1 MNNRF
6 VLVGY
11 FALPFLLG
19 LAMISSESLWIDEGQ
34 TLLFASQHDL
44 ASWWRELLR
53 NTKSEAQMPLGMF
66 FTWVGGQMLGTSE
79 WQLRA
84 ANLLWAGLTGLGAG
98 LVGQRFKDPRF
109 YWLLTVQPFFWYY
122 VNEARPYAIQI
133 CAGVWLLYFF
143 LRLEQST
150 RLDSTDIAGLGLV
163 AVVAFATHALFA
175 FVIAGVALS
184 ATRII
189 FSRRDELRPIHVSS
203 IIGSCALLSVIAMY
217 YAWTVIR
224 GAAGARIWAVNAQNL
239 AFSLYEL
246 LGFGGLGPPRTT
258 LRELARTPGILLR
271 TLLEPGYLIG
281 IGVLLFVY
289 VTLFISGLRLTK
301 ERIFRACV
309 VAGTLAGA
317 ILYGVAALMRF
328 PFWGRHA
335 SGLLPFLVFP
345 VSRVI
350 SQCFAWRWRHAMFAV
365 LFLTLMASTLRLR
378 FDPDYGKDDYHYAA
392 ELALTALT
400 RGHSVWWLADSS
412 LARYYHVTA
421 STNASSGQI
430 RIIEM
435 GSNLPTDMA
444 LPDVIILSKP
454 DIFDPGHR
462 IASLV
467 TQHRYRQ
474 IGRAPGFVFWGRG
487 ANDFLLPPPN

>member
-6 VLVGY
+6 LLVGY
-11 FALPFLLG
+11 FVLPVVLG
-19 LAMISSESLWIDEGQ
+19 IAMVSPESLWIDEGQ
-34 TLLFASQHDL
+34 TLLFAGQEDL

-66 FTWVGGQMLGTSE
+66 FAWVGGKLLGTSE

-84 ANLLWAGLTGLGAG
+84 ANLLWAGLAGLGAG

-109 YWLLTVQPFFWYY
+109 YWLLIVHPFFWYY

-184 ATRII
+184 AIRII
-189 FSRRDELRPIHVSS
+189 FSRRDELRRIHVSA
-203 IIGSCALLSVIAMY
+203 IIASFALLSVIAMY

-246 LGFGGLGPPRTT
+246 LGFGGLGPPRTI

-289 VTLFISGLRLTK
+289 VTLLMASFRLAK

-335 SGLLPFLVFP
+335 SGLLPFVVFP

-350 SQCFAWRWRHAMFAV
+350 GQCFSLRWRHVMFAI
-365 LFLTLMASTLRLR
+365 LFLALMASTLRLR
-378 FDPDYGKDDYHYAA
+378 FDRDYGKDDYRRAA
-392 ELALTALT
+392 GLALAASA
-400 RGHSVWWLADSS
+400 RGLSVWWLADSS
-412 LARYYHVTA
+412 LARYYHVAA
-421 STNASSGQI
+421 STNANTGEV
-430 RIIEM
+430 RVIEM
-435 GSNLPTDMA
+435 GANLPTDMV

-462 IASLV
+462 IEAHV
-467 TQHRYRQ
+467 TQHQYRL
-474 IGRAPGFVFWGRG
+474 IGRAPGFVFWGRL
-487 ANDFLLPPPN
+487 ATNDSLLPP